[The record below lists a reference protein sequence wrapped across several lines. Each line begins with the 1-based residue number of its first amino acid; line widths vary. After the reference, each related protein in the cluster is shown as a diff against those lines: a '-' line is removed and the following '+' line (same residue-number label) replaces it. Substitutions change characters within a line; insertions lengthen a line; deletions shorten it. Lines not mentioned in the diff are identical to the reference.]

1 MDRYDLIVIGG
12 GPGGYVAAIKAAQ
25 LGGKVAV
32 IEKEKLGGV
41 CLNWGCIPTKTLLKT
56 AKLYEDILRG
66 EEFGIVGIDDTD
78 IKVDWNLL
86 SKRKDQVVKKLV
98 SGIYTLFK
106 KNKIDLYEGMGK
118 VIDKNN
124 VEVNGEIVTG
134 KNLIIATGAKDNL
147 PPIDGLDT
155 ALESGKIINS
165 KGALQLEEIP
175 KDLVIIGGGAIAVE
189 FATIFNS
196 IGSNV
201 TLIQRSSH
209 ILSSTEKEMATTLQ
223 KHLIRKGINIVTDTK
238 LKSIREDGVIIE
250 HKGEEKVF
258 KGDKY
263 LISLGL
269 KPQLKG
275 IENLDLELDSKGFVK
290 TNEKMETNIEGVYA
304 IGDLNGKF
312 ALAHVASAEGIVAAE
327 NIMGKDSTMN
337 YSIVP
342 SCIYTFPELASVGL
356 TEEEAKEKGYD
367 ITVSKFPL
375 AANGKALAEG
385 ETLGFAK
392 IIADNEYGEV
402 IGVHIMASNATD
414 MISEAIVAMQLES
427 TVYDIAKAI
436 HPHPT
441 LSETVMEAAFG
452 AIDKPIHIFK

>member
-1 MDRYDLIVIGG
+1 MKYDVIVIGG

-32 IEKEKLGGV
+32 VEKDKLGGV

-56 AKLYEDILRG
+56 AKLYRDILRG
-66 EEFGIVGIDDTD
+66 KDFGIVGIDDAEVR
-78 IKVDWNLL
+78 VDWKLL
-86 SKRKDQVVKKLV
+86 LKRKDRVVNRLV
-98 SGIYTLFK
+98 KGIYTLFK
-106 KNKIDLYEGMGK
+106 RNKIDLYEGIGK
-118 VIDKNN
+118 VLDKNR
-124 VEVNGEIVTG
+124 VEVNGEIITG
-134 KNLIIATGAKDNL
+134 KNLIIATGAQENFPD
-147 PPIDGLDT
+147 IEGLKE
-155 ALESGKIINS
+155 ALEAGKLINS

-175 KDLVIIGGGAIAVE
+175 KDLVIIGGGVIAVE
-189 FATIFNS
+189 FATLFNTL
-196 IGSNV
+196 GSNV
-201 TLIQRSSH
+201 TLIQRSKR
-209 ILSSTEKEMATTLQ
+209 ILSSIEEEMALSLQ
-223 KHLIRKGINIVTDTK
+223 KQLIRDGVNIVTDTK
-238 LKSIREDGVIIE
+238 LKSITLDGVLIE
-250 HKGEEKVF
+250 HEGEEKLF

-275 IENLDLELDSKGFVK
+275 IEGLNFELDSKGFIK
-290 TNEKMETNIEGVYA
+290 TNERLETSVKGVYA

-327 NIMGKDSTMN
+327 NIMGIDSIMN
-337 YSIVP
+337 YNIVP
-342 SCIYTFPELASVGL
+342 TGIYTFPELASVGL
-356 TEEEAKEKGYD
+356 TEEEARKKGHD

-385 ETLGFAK
+385 EATGFVK
-392 IIADNEYGEV
+392 IISDNEYGEV

-441 LSETVMEAAFG
+441 LSEAVMEAAFG
-452 AIDKPIHIFK
+452 SIDRPIHM

>member
-1 MDRYDLIVIGG
+1 MKYDVIVIGG

-32 IEKEKLGGV
+32 VEKDKLGGV

-56 AKLYEDILRG
+56 AKLYRDILRG
-66 EEFGIVGIDDTD
+66 KDFGIVGIDDAEVR
-78 IKVDWNLL
+78 VDWKLL
-86 SKRKDQVVKKLV
+86 LKRKDRVVNRLV
-98 SGIYTLFK
+98 KGIYTLFK
-106 KNKIDLYEGMGK
+106 RNKIDLYEGIGK
-118 VIDKNN
+118 VLDKNR
-124 VEVNGEIVTG
+124 VEVNGEIITG
-134 KNLIIATGAKDNL
+134 KNLIIATGAQENFPD
-147 PPIDGLDT
+147 IEGLKE
-155 ALESGKIINS
+155 ALEAGKLINS

-175 KDLVIIGGGAIAVE
+175 KDLVIIGGGVIAVE
-189 FATIFNS
+189 FATLFNTL
-196 IGSNV
+196 GSNV
-201 TLIQRSSH
+201 TLIQRSKR
-209 ILSSTEKEMATTLQ
+209 ILSSIEEEMALSLQ
-223 KHLIRKGINIVTDTK
+223 KQLIRDGVNIVTDTK
-238 LKSIREDGVIIE
+238 LKSITLDGVLIE
-250 HKGEEKVF
+250 HEGEEKLF

-275 IENLDLELDSKGFVK
+275 IEGLNLELDSKGFIK
-290 TNEKMETNIEGVYA
+290 TNERLETSVKGVYA

-327 NIMGKDSTMN
+327 NIMGIDSIMN
-337 YSIVP
+337 YNIVP
-342 SCIYTFPELASVGL
+342 TGIYTFPELASVGL
-356 TEEEAKEKGYD
+356 TEEEARKKGHD

-385 ETLGFAK
+385 EATGFVK
-392 IIADNEYGEV
+392 IISDNEYGEV

-441 LSETVMEAAFG
+441 LSEAVMEAAFG
-452 AIDKPIHIFK
+452 SIDRPIHM

>member
-66 EEFGIVGIDDTD
+66 EEFGIVGIDDAD

-175 KDLVIIGGGAIAVE
+175 KDLIIIGGGAIAVE

-223 KHLIRKGINIVTDTK
+223 KHLIREGINIVTDTK

-290 TNEKMETNIEGVYA
+290 TNERMETNIEGVYA

>member
-1 MDRYDLIVIGG
+1 MKYDVIVIGG

-32 IEKEKLGGV
+32 VEKDKLGGV

-56 AKLYEDILRG
+56 AKLYRDILRG
-66 EEFGIVGIDDTD
+66 KDFGIVGIDDAEVR
-78 IKVDWNLL
+78 VDWKLL
-86 SKRKDQVVKKLV
+86 LKRKDRVVNRLV
-98 SGIYTLFK
+98 KGIYTLFK
-106 KNKIDLYEGMGK
+106 RNKIDLYEGIGK
-118 VIDKNN
+118 VLDKNR
-124 VEVNGEIVTG
+124 VEVNGEIITG
-134 KNLIIATGAKDNL
+134 KNLIIATGAQENFPD
-147 PPIDGLDT
+147 IEGLKE
-155 ALESGKIINS
+155 ALEAGKLINS
-165 KGALQLEEIP
+165 KGALQLEEIH
-175 KDLVIIGGGAIAVE
+175 KDLVIIGGGVIAVE
-189 FATIFNS
+189 FATLFNTL
-196 IGSNV
+196 GSNV
-201 TLIQRSSH
+201 TLIQRSKR
-209 ILSSTEKEMATTLQ
+209 ILSSIEEEMALSLQ
-223 KHLIRKGINIVTDTK
+223 KQLIRDGVNIVTDTK
-238 LKSIREDGVIIE
+238 LKSITLDGVLIE
-250 HKGEEKVF
+250 HEGEEKLF

-275 IENLDLELDSKGFVK
+275 IEGLNLELDSKGFIK
-290 TNEKMETNIEGVYA
+290 TNERLETSVKGVYA

-327 NIMGKDSTMN
+327 NIMGIDSIMN
-337 YSIVP
+337 YNIVP
-342 SCIYTFPELASVGL
+342 TGIYTFPELASVGL
-356 TEEEAKEKGYD
+356 TEEEARKKGHD

-385 ETLGFAK
+385 EATGFVK
-392 IIADNEYGEV
+392 IISDNEYGEV

-441 LSETVMEAAFG
+441 LSEAVMEAAFG
-452 AIDKPIHIFK
+452 SIDRPIHM

>member
-1 MDRYDLIVIGG
+1 MNKYDLIVIGG

-66 EEFGIVGIDDTD
+66 EEFGIVGIDNSDV
-78 IKVDWNLL
+78 KVDWNLL
-86 SKRKDQVVKKLV
+86 SKRKDKVVKKLV
-98 SGIYTLFK
+98 SGIYMLFK
-106 KNKIDLYEGMGK
+106 KNKVDLFEGMGK
-118 VIDKNN
+118 VLDKNK
-124 VEVNGEIVTG
+124 VEVNGEVIIG
-134 KNLIIATGAKDNL
+134 DNLIIATGAKDNL
-147 PPIDGLDT
+147 PPIDGLET
-155 ALESGKIINS
+155 VLESGKIINS

-175 KDLVIIGGGAIAVE
+175 KDLVIVGGGVIAVE
-189 FATIFNS
+189 FATLFNS
-196 IGSNV
+196 LGSKV
-201 TLIQRSSH
+201 TLIQRSNR
-209 ILSSTEKEMATTLQ
+209 ILSSTEKEMVTTLQ
-223 KHLIRKGINIVTDTK
+223 KYLIRKGINIVTDTK
-238 LKSIREDGVIIE
+238 LKSVTEDGVLID
-250 HKGEEKVF
+250 HKGEEKLF

-275 IENLDLELDSKGFVK
+275 IENLNLELDSKGFVK
-290 TNEKMETNIEGVYA
+290 TNERMETNIKGVYA

-327 NIMGKDSTMN
+327 NIMGRDSTMN
-337 YSIVP
+337 YNIVP

-392 IIADNEYGEV
+392 IISDNKYGE
-402 IGVHIMASNATD
+402 ILGVHIMASNATD
-414 MISEAIVAMQLES
+414 MISEAIVAMQIEG
-427 TVYDIAKAI
+427 TVYDVAKAI

-441 LSETVMEAAFG
+441 LSEIVMEAAFG
-452 AIDKPIHIFK
+452 AVDKPIHI

>member
-1 MDRYDLIVIGG
+1 MNKYDLIVIGG

-66 EEFGIVGIDDTD
+66 EEFGIVGIDNSDV
-78 IKVDWNLL
+78 KVDWNLL
-86 SKRKDQVVKKLV
+86 SKRKDKVVKKLV
-98 SGIYTLFK
+98 SGIYMLFK
-106 KNKIDLYEGMGK
+106 KNKVDLFEGMGK
-118 VIDKNN
+118 VLDKNK
-124 VEVNGEIVTG
+124 VEVNGEVIIG
-134 KNLIIATGAKDNL
+134 DNLIIATGAKDNL
-147 PPIDGLDT
+147 PPIDGLET
-155 ALESGKIINS
+155 VLESGKIINS

-175 KDLVIIGGGAIAVE
+175 KDLVIVGGGVIAVE
-189 FATIFNS
+189 LATLFNS
-196 IGSNV
+196 LGSKV
-201 TLIQRSSH
+201 TLIQRSNR
-209 ILSSTEKEMATTLQ
+209 ILSSTEKEMVTTLQ
-223 KHLIRKGINIVTDTK
+223 KYLIRKGINIVTDTK
-238 LKSIREDGVIIE
+238 LKSVTEDGVLID
-250 HKGEEKVF
+250 HKGEEKLF

-275 IENLDLELDSKGFVK
+275 IENLNLELDSKGFVK
-290 TNEKMETNIEGVYA
+290 TNERMETNIKGVYA

-327 NIMGKDSTMN
+327 NIMGRDSTMN
-337 YSIVP
+337 YNIVP

-392 IIADNEYGEV
+392 IISDNKYGE
-402 IGVHIMASNATD
+402 ILGVHIMASNATD
-414 MISEAIVAMQLES
+414 MISEAIVAMQIEG
-427 TVYDIAKAI
+427 TVYDVAKAI

-441 LSETVMEAAFG
+441 LSEIVMEAAFG
-452 AIDKPIHIFK
+452 AVDKPIHI